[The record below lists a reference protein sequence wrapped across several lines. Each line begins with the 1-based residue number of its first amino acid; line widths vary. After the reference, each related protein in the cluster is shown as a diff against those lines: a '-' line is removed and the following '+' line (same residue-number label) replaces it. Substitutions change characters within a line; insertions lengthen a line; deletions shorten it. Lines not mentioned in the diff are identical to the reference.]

1 MDELLEKGWRSKK
14 ILVGVTILIIVVA
27 ACLSIFLSLMIA
39 QNQMVA
45 KETTRLRH
53 VTNGVL
59 MRMSTTRDQFNNI
72 VDYFSTVP
80 ESEACLPKHIQKM
93 QEFNVTGFFLQAVA
107 HIQNSRVV
115 CSSISEIFDGIALGK
130 PFRVEPD
137 GTRLWTNIKIADWQ
151 NHHLVMLEKNGWAVM
166 FVPAHA
172 LQALGDADI
181 SVGVFGVQDHQ
192 LYTSQGQIDPA
203 WLQNYHG
210 GQALTFIDKKQR
222 SLVYMAPNKLNLT
235 GVVAAI
241 PLKEMHDDVMTFI
254 QVLIPLAM
262 VVGLGLAGLF
272 TYMQRTRYSTKSAIL
287 RALANHEFYLEYQ
300 PIMHLPL
307 NTCVG
312 AEALIRWR
320 TPANTLI
327 SPDTFIP
334 AAEAAGVICQLT
346 QRVFEMVAKDMRS
359 AFMMYPDFHVG
370 INISSH
376 DIRSGQLPAL
386 IQQLKTTTG
395 AHGKQI
401 LIEVT
406 ERGFLD
412 DEEAL
417 STIRNIRECGVRV
430 AIDDFGTGYSS
441 LSYLTKFQLDYLKI
455 DKTFVDS
462 VGTDAVT
469 SHVAFHIIE
478 MAKTLK
484 LDMVAEGVETH
495 AQADILQSR
504 GVNHVQGWLFSKSL
518 KRKEFYTYLEKHSH
532 AVHHVSPSK
541 ALTS

>member
-1 MDELLEKGWRSKK
+1 MDDVLEKGWRNKK
-14 ILVGVTILIIVVA
+14 ILAGIAILIILVA
-27 ACLSIFLSLMIA
+27 ACVSIFLSLMIA
-39 QNQMVA
+39 QNQIVA
-45 KETTRLRH
+45 KETHRLRH

-59 MRMSTTRDQFNNI
+59 MRMSTTREQFANI
-72 VDYFSTVP
+72 VDYFSAVP
-80 ESEACLPKHIQKM
+80 ESEACLPKQIQKM

-107 HIQNSRVV
+107 HIQNGRVV
-115 CSSISEIFDGIALGK
+115 CSSIAEVFDGMALGK

-151 NHHLVMLEKNGWAVM
+151 DHHLVILEKNGWAVM

-172 LQALGDADI
+172 IQALGDSDI
-181 SVGVFGVQDHQ
+181 SVGVFGIQAHK
-192 LYTSQGQIDPA
+192 LYTSQGDIDPA

-210 GQALTFIDKKQR
+210 GQTLTFIDKAQR
-222 SLVYMAPNKLNLT
+222 KLVYIAPNKLNLT
-235 GVVAAI
+235 GVVAAL
-241 PLKEMHDDVMTFI
+241 PLKDMNDDIMTFI

-262 VVGLGLAGLF
+262 IVGLALAGLF

-300 PIMHLPL
+300 PIMHLPH

-312 AEALIRWR
+312 AEALIRWK
-320 TPANTLI
+320 TPGNTLI

-334 AAEAAGVICQLT
+334 AAEAAGVICQIT
-346 QRVFEMVAKDMRS
+346 QRVFEMVARDMS
-359 AFMMYPDFHVG
+359 NVFAMHPDFHVG

-376 DIRSGQLPAL
+376 DIRSGQLLNL
-386 IQQLKTTTG
+386 IQQLKKTTG
-395 AHGKQI
+395 AQGKQI

-417 STIRNIRECGVRV
+417 TTIRNIRECGVRV

-441 LSYLTKFQLDYLKI
+441 LSYLTKFPLDYLKI

-484 LDMVAEGVETH
+484 LDMVAEGVETRT
-495 AQADILQSR
+495 QAEILQSR

-518 KRKEFYTYLEKHSH
+518 NRKDFYAFLEKHSH
-532 AVHHVSPSK
+532 SVNAVSSDIE
-541 ALTS
+541 LTN

>member
-1 MDELLEKGWRSKK
+1 
-14 ILVGVTILIIVVA
+14 
-27 ACLSIFLSLMIA
+27 
-39 QNQMVA
+39 
-45 KETTRLRH
+45 
-53 VTNGVL
+53 
-59 MRMSTTRDQFNNI
+59 MRMSTTRDQFAHI
-72 VDYFSTVP
+72 VNYFSAVP
-80 ESEACLPKHIQKM
+80 EKEACLPAHIQKM

-107 HIQNSRVV
+107 HIQDSRIV
-115 CSSISEIFDGIALGK
+115 CSSISEIFDGMALGK
-130 PFRVEPD
+130 PFRIEPD
-137 GTRLWTNIKIADWQ
+137 GTRVWTNIKIADWQ
-151 NHHLVMLEKNGWAVM
+151 DHHLVIFEKSGWAIM

-172 LQALGDADI
+172 IEALGDSEI
-181 SVGVFGVQDHQ
+181 SVGVFGIQSHR
-192 LYTSQGQIDPA
+192 LYTSKGDIDPT
-203 WLQNYHG
+203 WLQRYQG
-210 GQALTFIDKKQR
+210 GQALTFIDKERHQ
-222 SLVYMAPNKLNLT
+222 LVYIAPNKLNLT
-235 GVVAAI
+235 AVVAAM
-241 PLKEMHDDVMTFI
+241 PLKDINDDIVTFI
-254 QVLIPLAM
+254 QILIPLAM
-262 VVGLGLAGLF
+262 VVGLLLAGLF

-287 RALANHEFYLEYQ
+287 RALANNEFYLEYQ

-312 AEALIRWR
+312 AEALIRWK
-320 TPANTLI
+320 TPDNTFI

-334 AAEAAGVICQLT
+334 AAEAAGVICQIT
-346 QRVFEMVAKDMRS
+346 QRVFELVARDMRS
-359 AFMMYPDFHVG
+359 AFNMHADFHVG

-376 DIRSGQLPAL
+376 DIRSGKLLEL
-386 IQQLKTTTG
+386 IKQLKKTTG
-395 AHGKQI
+395 AQGKQI

-417 STIRNIRECGVRV
+417 MTIKNIRDCGVRV

-484 LDMVAEGVETH
+484 LDMVAEGVETA

-504 GVNHVQGWLFSKSL
+504 GVHHVQGWLYSKSL
-518 KRKEFYTYLEKHSH
+518 KRKDFYAFLEKHS
-532 AVHHVSPSK
+532 AQ
-541 ALTS
+541 T